1 MHTRRPRRLRLSK
14 ELTLD
19 RFAATM
25 PGVDVRMIKDDLKR
39 HELLR
44 RTHYRSR
51 WRVRKSTAKQLF
63 EEKVW
68 DRTGKMDIFPNEA
81 GKAKLWE
88 LYEAGEL
95 TMKSGHV
102 SPAGHTGRPA
112 SANPP
117 PDRGLFDR

>member
-1 MHTRRPRRLRLSK
+1 MHTRRPRRLRLST

-25 PGVDVRMIKDDLKR
+25 PGVDVRMIKEDLKR

-51 WRVRKSTAKQLF
+51 WRVRQSQAKLLF

-68 DRTGKMDIFPNEA
+68 DRTGKMDIFPTEA
-81 GKAKLWE
+81 GRTKLWE
-88 LYEAGEL
+88 LYDAGEL
-95 TMKSGHV
+95 TMKSGHF
-102 SPAGHTGRPA
+102 SPAGHTGRPL
-112 SANPP
+112 SADQTP
-117 PDRGLFDR
+117 RGFLNR

>member
-1 MHTRRPRRLRLSK
+1 MQTRRPRRLRLST

-25 PGVDVRMIKDDLKR
+25 TGVDVRMIKEDLKR

-44 RTHYRSR
+44 RTHYRTR
-51 WRVRKSTAKQLF
+51 WRVRQSTAKKLF

-68 DRTGKMDIFPNEA
+68 DRTGKMDIFPTEA

-88 LYEAGEL
+88 LYQAGEL
-95 TMKSGHV
+95 TMKSGHY

-117 PDRGLFDR
+117 DRGFLDH

>member
-1 MHTRRPRRLRLSK
+1 MQTRRPRRLRLST

-25 PGVDVRMIKDDLKR
+25 PGVDVRKVKEDLRR
-39 HELLR
+39 HDLLR
-44 RTHYRSR
+44 RNHYRAR
-51 WRVRKSTAKQLF
+51 YRVRQSTAKTLF

-68 DRTGKMDIFPNEA
+68 DRTGKMDIFPTEA

-95 TMKSGHV
+95 TMKSGFF
-102 SPAGHTGRPA
+102 SPAGHTGQPA

-117 PDRGLFDR
+117 DRGFLNL

>member
-1 MHTRRPRRLRLSK
+1 MHTRRPRRLRLST

-25 PGVDVRMIKDDLKR
+25 PGVDVRKVKEDLRR
-39 HELLR
+39 HDLLR
-44 RTHYRSR
+44 RNHYRAR
-51 WRVRKSTAKQLF
+51 YRVRQSTAKKLF

-68 DRTGKMDIFPNEA
+68 DRTGKMDIFPTEA

-95 TMKSGHV
+95 TMKSGHF

-112 SANPP
+112 SSDQPQ
-117 PDRGLFDR
+117 RGFLNR